1 MPAPQ
6 AAQDAAVREL
16 FLAHGGSLLSYLS
29 RLVNDFH
36 RREDAVQE
44 TMLRAHV
51 HADRL
56 WPDDRA
62 RRAWL
67 FRVGRNVAIDQASSA
82 SQRIV
87 PMGDVEEFLTGST
100 ADPAPELVTRLD
112 VARAIRKLSPA
123 QRRVVFEVYY
133 QGHTVASAAA
143 TLGVSPSTASTHLS
157 MALRRLKSQLAA

>member
-1 MPAPQ
+1 MPAQ
-6 AAQDAAVREL
+6 ATRDAAVREL
-16 FLAHGGSLLSYLS
+16 FLAHRGSLLSYLS

-44 TMLRAHV
+44 TMLRAHL

-56 WPDDRA
+56 WPDDKA

-82 SQRIV
+82 SQRMV
-87 PMGDVEEFLTGST
+87 PMGGVEEFLAGST
-100 ADPAPELVTRLD
+100 ADPAPELAIRLD
-112 VARAIRKLSPA
+112 LVRAVRRLSPA

-143 TLGVSPSTASTHLS
+143 ALGVSPSTASTHLS
-157 MALRRLKSQLAA
+157 TALQRLRSQLAA